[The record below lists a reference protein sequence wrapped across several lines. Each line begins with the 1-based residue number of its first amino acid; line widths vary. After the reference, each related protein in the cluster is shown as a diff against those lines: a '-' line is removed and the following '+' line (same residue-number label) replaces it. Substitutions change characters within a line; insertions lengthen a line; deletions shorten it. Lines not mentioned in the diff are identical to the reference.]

1 MSGSFF
7 GVLGVTIPIFLLVG
21 LGMVLRKTKFLPQEA
36 ESPLMRVIVT
46 IFYPALILTSVAPAP
61 AVANTGLV
69 VVSILT
75 GFLTIILGF
84 VVCWWVAPL
93 FRLQKGKGR
102 RAFSFTAGIYNYGY
116 LPVPLVLAFYG
127 QHDGTLAILFVHNV
141 GVDLA
146 FWTVGVLILQG
157 VFNREGFRKIVNPP
171 TIALGLALLLNYTGL
186 YRAMPLVLVEFLEY
200 LAAISVPLGIILAG
214 CAIGGLLT
222 ADAFRTGWNVV
233 FGACFL
239 RLLLLPLLFLAAIW
253 LIPMPAELK
262 RVVAIQAAMPAG
274 LFPVVVTGFYGGRQD
289 VAVRVV
295 VSTML
300 VSVLT
305 TPLWIQ
311 FIVNWTNLAE

>member
-1 MSGSFF
+1 MFF
-7 GVLGVTIPIFLLVG
+7 LVG
-21 LGMVLRKTKFLPQEA
+21 LGMFLRRSKLLPQEA

-46 IFYPALILTSVAPAP
+46 VFYPALILTSVGPAP
-61 AVANTGLV
+61 EVTNVGLV
-69 VVSILT
+69 VVSIVT
-75 GFLTIILGF
+75 GFLTIVLGF
-84 VVCWWVAPL
+84 AVTWWLAPL
-93 FRLQKGKGR
+93 FRIQKGKGR
-102 RAFSFTAGIYNYGY
+102 RAFAFSNGIYNYAF

-171 TIALGLALLLNYTGL
+171 LVALVVALVLNYTGT
-186 YRAMPLVLVEFLEY
+186 YQAMPQVLERFLEY
-200 LAAISVPLGIILAG
+200 IASISVPLGIILAG
-214 CAIGGLLT
+214 CAIGGLLNSS
-222 ADAFRTGWNVV
+222 AFRSGWEVV
-233 FGACFL
+233 AGACVI
-239 RLLLLPLLFLAAIW
+239 RLALLPVLFLVAAW
-253 LIPMPAELK
+253 FLPLPVELK

-300 VSVLT
+300 LSVVT

-311 FIVNWTNLAE
+311 VAVNLPGLAE